1 MEKQKYTREGLIHL
15 CKTQPEA
22 AADLILLLLDRVD
35 KLEARVIELEIA
47 LNQNSQNSHKPPSSD
62 GYRRNLQTSTPKNK
76 KRPTGG
82 QSGHPGTTLRKS
94 AIVDH
99 VVIHPVDT
107 CIGCGSS
114 LEHIPVQDVRT
125 RQVFDLPTV
134 KMEVTE
140 HRSEV
145 KQCPCCHTQT
155 AGTFPPGIT
164 KATQY
169 GSTLKSIVV
178 YMMQHQIV
186 PFERTTEFLQDIFGC
201 TLSEG
206 TLKNWTAEVYRH
218 LTQAEEQ
225 IKEQLQHAKILHVDE
240 TGIFCSLRGAS
251 ENKLHWIHSASTE
264 IYTHY
269 GIHTKRGKEGMDDI
283 GILPDAT
290 GRLIH
295 DFWESYGRYDNVTHA
310 YCNAHIV
317 RELRSVYQDYHQV
330 WAQKL
335 IDLLFHIKQ
344 KVETKPISK
353 NFGTRSLHRYD
364 ALLQSGFRLNR
375 RNRGSPH
382 KRGRVKQSK
391 PRNLLER
398 LHDHRDEI
406 LAFLFDPTVPF
417 TNNLAER
424 DLRMVKVKQKI
435 SGTFRSH
442 LGALYYCRIRGYIS
456 TMKKQS
462 VNILDALSSVFAG
475 NPLSPIPQLR

>member
-1 MEKQKYTREGLIHL
+1 MESQKYTREGLIHL

-35 KLEARVIELEIA
+35 KLEARVIELENA
-47 LNQNSQNSHKPPSSD
+47 LNKNSQNSHKPPSSD
-62 GYRRNLQTSTPKNK
+62 GYRRNIQTSTPKDK
-76 KRPTGG
+76 KRPSGG

-94 AIVDH
+94 VAVDH
-99 VVIHPVDT
+99 VVNYPVDT

-114 LEHIPVQDVRT
+114 LEHVAVQDVRT
-125 RQVFDLPTV
+125 RQVFDLPMV

-155 AGTFPPGIT
+155 AGVFPPEVT

-169 GSTLKSIVV
+169 GSTLKSIVL
-178 YMMQHQIV
+178 YMMQHQLV
-186 PFERTTEFLQDIFGC
+186 PFERTIEFLQDLFGC

-206 TLKNWTAEVYRH
+206 TLKNWTAEAYNR
-218 LTQAEEQ
+218 LSQAEAQ
-225 IKEQLQHAKILHVDE
+225 IKEQLQRAPILHVDE
-240 TGIFCSLRGAS
+240 TGMFC
-251 ENKLHWIHSASTE
+251 EKKLHWIHSASTE
-264 IYTHY
+264 RYTHY
-269 GIHTKRGKEGMDDI
+269 GIHSKRGKEAMDEI

-290 GRLIH
+290 GRIIH
-295 DFWESYGRYDNVTHA
+295 DFWESYTRYDHLTHA

-317 RELRSVYQDYHQV
+317 RELRSVHQDYHQA

-335 IDLLFHIKQ
+335 IDLLYHIKE
-344 KVETKPISK
+344 KIETKSISK
-353 NFGTRSLHRYD
+353 NFVTRSVHRYD
-364 ALLQSGFRLNR
+364 ALLQSGSRLNR
-375 RNRGSPH
+375 PNRASPH

-391 PRNLLER
+391 PRNLLKR
-398 LHDHRDEI
+398 LRDHRDEV

-424 DLRMVKVKQKI
+424 DLRMVKVKYKI

-442 LGALYYCRIRGYIS
+442 LGALCYCRIRGYIS
-456 TMKKQS
+456 TMKKQDI
-462 VNILDALSSVFAG
+462 NILSALSSVFVG
-475 NPLSPIPQLR
+475 NLLSPIPQLR

>member
-1 MEKQKYTREGLIHL
+1 METQKYTREGLLHL
-15 CKTQPEA
+15 CKTQGEA

-35 KLEARVIELEIA
+35 KLEARVIELENA
-47 LNQNSQNSHKPPSSD
+47 VNKNSQNSHKPPSSD
-62 GYRRNLQTSTPKNK
+62 GYRRNIQTSTPKDK

-94 AIVDH
+94 IIVDH
-99 VVIHPVDT
+99 IVNHPVDT
-107 CIGCGSS
+107 CMGCGSS
-114 LEHIPVQDVRT
+114 LEHVAVQDVRT

-155 AGTFPPGIT
+155 AGIFPPEVT

-169 GSTLKSIVV
+169 GSTLKSIVL
-178 YMMQHQIV
+178 YMMQHQLV
-186 PFERTTEFLQDIFGC
+186 PFERTTEFLQDLFGC

-206 TLKNWTAEVYRH
+206 TLKNWTAEAYSR
-218 LTQAEEQ
+218 LRQAEAQ
-225 IKEQLQHAKILHVDE
+225 IKEQLQQAPILHVDE
-240 TGIFCSLRGAS
+240 TGMFCER
-251 ENKLHWIHSASTE
+251 KLHWIHSASTE
-264 IYTHY
+264 HYTHY
-269 GIHTKRGKEGMDDI
+269 GIHPKRGKEAMDEI

-290 GRLIH
+290 GRIIH
-295 DFWESYGRYDNVTHA
+295 DFWESYARYDHLTHA

-317 RELRSVYQDYHQV
+317 RELRSVHQDYHQA

-335 IDLLFHIKQ
+335 IDLLYHIKE
-344 KVETKPISK
+344 KIETKSISK
-353 NFGTRSLHRYD
+353 NFVTRSVHRYD
-364 ALLQSGFRLNR
+364 ALLQSGSRLNR
-375 RNRGSPH
+375 PNRASPH

-391 PRNLLER
+391 PRNLLKR
-398 LHDHRDEI
+398 LRDHRDEV

-424 DLRMVKVKQKI
+424 DLRMVKVKHKI

-442 LGALYYCRIRGYIS
+442 LGALCYCRIRGYIS
-456 TMKKQS
+456 TMKKQDI
-462 VNILDALSSVFAG
+462 NILSALSSVFVG

>member
-1 MEKQKYTREGLIHL
+1 METQKYTREGLLHL
-15 CKTQPEA
+15 CKTQGEA

-35 KLEARVIELEIA
+35 KLEARVIELENA
-47 LNQNSQNSHKPPSSD
+47 VNKNSQNSHKPPSSD
-62 GYRRNLQTSTPKNK
+62 GYRRNIQTSTPKDK

-94 AIVDH
+94 IIVDH
-99 VVIHPVDT
+99 IVNHPVDT
-107 CIGCGSS
+107 CLGCGSS
-114 LEHIPVQDVRT
+114 LEHVPVQDVRT

-155 AGTFPPGIT
+155 AGIFPPEVT

-169 GSTLKSIVV
+169 GSTLKSIVL
-178 YMMQHQIV
+178 YMMQHQLV
-186 PFERTTEFLQDIFGC
+186 PFERTTEFLQDLFGC

-206 TLKNWTAEVYRH
+206 TLKNWTAEAYSR
-218 LTQAEEQ
+218 LRQAEAQ
-225 IKEQLQHAKILHVDE
+225 IKEQLQQAPILHVDE
-240 TGIFCSLRGAS
+240 TGMFCER
-251 ENKLHWIHSASTE
+251 KLHWIHSASTE
-264 IYTHY
+264 HYTHY
-269 GIHTKRGKEGMDDI
+269 GIHPKRGKEAMDEI

-290 GRLIH
+290 GRIIH
-295 DFWESYGRYDNVTHA
+295 DFWESYARYDHLTHA

-317 RELRSVYQDYHQV
+317 RELRSVHQDYHQA

-335 IDLLFHIKQ
+335 IDLLYHIKE
-344 KVETKPISK
+344 KIETKSISK
-353 NFGTRSLHRYD
+353 NFVTRSVHRYD
-364 ALLQSGFRLNR
+364 ALLQSGSRLNR
-375 RNRGSPH
+375 PNRASPH

-391 PRNLLER
+391 PRNLLKR
-398 LHDHRDEI
+398 LRDHRDEV

-424 DLRMVKVKQKI
+424 DLRMVKVKHKI

-442 LGALYYCRIRGYIS
+442 LGALCYCRIRGYIS
-456 TMKKQS
+456 TMKKQ
-462 VNILDALSSVFAG
+462 NINIISALSSVFVG

>member
-47 LNQNSQNSHKPPSSD
+47 LNKNSQNSHKPPSSD
-62 GYRRNLQTSTPKNK
+62 GYRRNIQTSTPKNK
-76 KRPTGG
+76 KRSTGG

-94 AIVDH
+94 ATVNH

-114 LEHIPVQDVRT
+114 LKYVPVQELRT

-155 AGTFPPGIT
+155 TGIFPPNVT

-169 GSTLKSIVV
+169 GITIKSIVL

-186 PFERTTEFLQDIFGC
+186 PFERTTEFLQDVFGC
-201 TLSEG
+201 ALSEG
-206 TLKNWTAEVYRH
+206 TLRNWTAEAYSR

-225 IKEQLQHAKILHVDE
+225 IKEQLQQAPILHVDE
-240 TGIFCSLRGAS
+240 TGMFC
-251 ENKLHWIHSASTE
+251 ENKLHWIHSASTD

-269 GIHTKRGKEGMDDI
+269 GIHQKRGKEAMDDI
-283 GILPDAT
+283 GILPDAR
-290 GRLIH
+290 GRIIH
-295 DFWESYGRYDNVTHA
+295 DFWESYTRYNGLAHA

-317 RELRSVYQDYHQV
+317 RELRSVYQDYHQS
-330 WAQKL
+330 WAKKL

-344 KVETKPISK
+344 KIEIKPISK
-353 NFGTRSLHRYD
+353 NFVTRSVHRYD

-375 RNRGSPH
+375 PNRGSPH

-398 LHDHRDEI
+398 LRDHRDEV

-417 TNNLAER
+417 TNNIAER
-424 DLRMVKVKQKI
+424 DLRMVKVKHKI
-435 SGTFRSH
+435 SGTFRSQ
-442 LGALYYCRIRGYIS
+442 LGALSYCRIRGYIS
-456 TMKKQS
+456 TMKKQG
-462 VNILDALSSVFAG
+462 VNILSALSSVFVG

>member
-1 MEKQKYTREGLIHL
+1 METQEYTREGLIHL

-35 KLEARVIELEIA
+35 KLEARVIELENA
-47 LNQNSQNSHKPPSSD
+47 LNKNSQNSHKPPSSD
-62 GYRRNLQTSTPKNK
+62 GYRRNIQTSTPKDK

-94 AIVDH
+94 VIVDH
-99 VVIHPVDT
+99 IVNHPVDT

-114 LEHIPVQDVRT
+114 LEHVAVQDVRT
-125 RQVFDLPTV
+125 RQVFDLPMV

-155 AGTFPPGIT
+155 AGIFPPEVT

-169 GSTLKSIVV
+169 GSTLKSIVL
-178 YMMQHQIV
+178 YMMQHQLV
-186 PFERTTEFLQDIFGC
+186 PFERTTEFLQDLFGF

-206 TLKNWTAEVYRH
+206 TLKNWTAEAYNR
-218 LTQAEEQ
+218 LRQAEAQ
-225 IKEQLQHAKILHVDE
+225 IKEQLQQAPILHVDE
-240 TGIFCSLRGAS
+240 TGMFC
-251 ENKLHWIHSASTE
+251 EKELHWIHSASTD

-269 GIHTKRGKEGMDDI
+269 GIHSKRGKEAMDEI

-290 GRLIH
+290 GRIIH
-295 DFWESYGRYDNVTHA
+295 DFWESYARYDHLTHA

-317 RELRSVYQDYHQV
+317 RELRSVYQDYHQA

-335 IDLLFHIKQ
+335 IDLLYHIKE
-344 KVETKPISK
+344 KIETKSISK
-353 NFGTRSLHRYD
+353 NFVTRSVHRYD
-364 ALLQSGFRLNR
+364 ALLQSGSRLNR
-375 RNRGSPH
+375 PNRASPH

-391 PRNLLER
+391 PRNLLKR
-398 LHDHRDEI
+398 LRDHRDEV

-424 DLRMVKVKQKI
+424 DLRMVKVKHKI

-442 LGALYYCRIRGYIS
+442 LGALCYCRIRGYIS
-456 TMKKQS
+456 TMKKQDI
-462 VNILDALSSVFAG
+462 NILSALSSVFVG

>member
-1 MEKQKYTREGLIHL
+1 METQKYTREGLLHL
-15 CKTQPEA
+15 CKTQGEA

-35 KLEARVIELEIA
+35 KLEARVIELENA
-47 LNQNSQNSHKPPSSD
+47 LNKNSQNSHKPPSSD
-62 GYRRNLQTSTPKNK
+62 GYRRNIQTSTPKDK

-94 AIVDH
+94 IIVDH
-99 VVIHPVDT
+99 IVNHPVDT
-107 CIGCGSS
+107 CLGCGSS
-114 LEHIPVQDVRT
+114 LEHVPVQDVRT

-155 AGTFPPGIT
+155 AGIFPPEVT

-169 GSTLKSIVV
+169 GSTLKSIVL
-178 YMMQHQIV
+178 YMMQHQLF
-186 PFERTTEFLQDIFGC
+186 PFERTTEFLQDLFGC

-206 TLKNWTAEVYRH
+206 TLKNWTAEAYNR
-218 LTQAEEQ
+218 LRQAEAQ
-225 IKEQLQHAKILHVDE
+225 IKEQLQQAPILHVDE
-240 TGIFCSLRGAS
+240 TGMFCER
-251 ENKLHWIHSASTE
+251 KLHWIHSASTE
-264 IYTHY
+264 HYTHY
-269 GIHTKRGKEGMDDI
+269 GIHPKRGKEAMDEI

-290 GRLIH
+290 GRIIH
-295 DFWESYGRYDNVTHA
+295 DFWESYARYDHLTHA

-317 RELRSVYQDYHQV
+317 RELRSVHQDYHQA

-335 IDLLFHIKQ
+335 IDLLYHIKE
-344 KVETKPISK
+344 KIETKSISK
-353 NFGTRSLHRYD
+353 NFVTRSVHRYD
-364 ALLQSGFRLNR
+364 ALLQSGSRLNR
-375 RNRGSPH
+375 PNRASPH

-391 PRNLLER
+391 PRNLLKR
-398 LHDHRDEI
+398 LRDHRDEV

-424 DLRMVKVKQKI
+424 DLRMVKVKHKI

-442 LGALYYCRIRGYIS
+442 LGALCYCRIRGYIS
-456 TMKKQS
+456 TMKKQ
-462 VNILDALSSVFAG
+462 NINIISALSSVFVG

>member
-1 MEKQKYTREGLIHL
+1 METQKYTREGLIHL
-15 CKTQPEA
+15 CKTQGEA
-22 AADLILLLLDRVD
+22 ATDLILLLLDRVD
-35 KLEARVIELEIA
+35 KLEARVIELENA
-47 LNQNSQNSHKPPSSD
+47 VNKNSQNSHKPPSSD
-62 GYRRNLQTSTPKNK
+62 GYRRNIQTSTPKDK

-94 AIVDH
+94 IIVDH
-99 VVIHPVDT
+99 IVNHPVDT
-107 CIGCGSS
+107 CLGCGSS
-114 LEHIPVQDVRT
+114 LEHVPVQDVRT

-155 AGTFPPGIT
+155 AGIFPPEVT

-169 GSTLKSIVV
+169 GSTLKSIVL
-178 YMMQHQIV
+178 YMMQHQLV
-186 PFERTTEFLQDIFGC
+186 PFERTTEFLQDLFGC

-206 TLKNWTAEVYRH
+206 TLKNWTAEAYSR
-218 LTQAEEQ
+218 LRQAEAQ
-225 IKEQLQHAKILHVDE
+225 IKEQLQQAPILHVDE
-240 TGIFCSLRGAS
+240 TGMFCER
-251 ENKLHWIHSASTE
+251 KLHWIHSASTE
-264 IYTHY
+264 HYTHY
-269 GIHTKRGKEGMDDI
+269 GIHPKRGKEAMDEI

-290 GRLIH
+290 GRIIH
-295 DFWESYGRYDNVTHA
+295 DFWESYARYDHLTHA

-317 RELRSVYQDYHQV
+317 RELRSVHQDYHQA

-335 IDLLFHIKQ
+335 IDLLYHIKE
-344 KVETKPISK
+344 KIETKSISK
-353 NFGTRSLHRYD
+353 NFVTRSVHRYD
-364 ALLQSGFRLNR
+364 ALLQSGSRLNR
-375 RNRGSPH
+375 PNRASPH

-391 PRNLLER
+391 PRNLLKR
-398 LHDHRDEI
+398 LRDHRDEV

-424 DLRMVKVKQKI
+424 DLRMVKVKHKI

-442 LGALYYCRIRGYIS
+442 LGALCYCRIRGYIS
-456 TMKKQS
+456 TMKKQ
-462 VNILDALSSVFAG
+462 NINIISALSSVFVG

>member
-1 MEKQKYTREGLIHL
+1 METQKYTREGLLHL
-15 CKTQPEA
+15 CKTQGEA

-35 KLEARVIELEIA
+35 KLEARVIELENA
-47 LNQNSQNSHKPPSSD
+47 VNKNSQNSHKPPSSD
-62 GYRRNLQTSTPKNK
+62 GYRRNIQTSTPKDK

-94 AIVDH
+94 IIVDH
-99 VVIHPVDT
+99 IVNHPVDT
-107 CIGCGSS
+107 CLGCGSS
-114 LEHIPVQDVRT
+114 LEHVPVQDVRT

-155 AGTFPPGIT
+155 AGIFPPEET

-169 GSTLKSIVV
+169 GSTLKSIVL
-178 YMMQHQIV
+178 YMMQHQLV
-186 PFERTTEFLQDIFGC
+186 PFERTTEFLQDLFGC

-206 TLKNWTAEVYRH
+206 TLKNWTAEAYSR
-218 LTQAEEQ
+218 LRQAEAQ
-225 IKEQLQHAKILHVDE
+225 IKEQLQQAPILHVDE
-240 TGIFCSLRGAS
+240 TGMFCER
-251 ENKLHWIHSASTE
+251 KLHWIHSASTE
-264 IYTHY
+264 HYTHY
-269 GIHTKRGKEGMDDI
+269 GIHPKRGKEAMDEI

-290 GRLIH
+290 GRIIH
-295 DFWESYGRYDNVTHA
+295 DFWESYARYDHLTHA

-317 RELRSVYQDYHQV
+317 RELRSVHQDYHQA

-335 IDLLFHIKQ
+335 IDLLYHIKE
-344 KVETKPISK
+344 KIETKSISK
-353 NFGTRSLHRYD
+353 NFVTRSVHRYD
-364 ALLQSGFRLNR
+364 ALLQSGSRLNR
-375 RNRGSPH
+375 PNRASPH

-391 PRNLLER
+391 PRNLLKR
-398 LHDHRDEI
+398 LRDHRDEV

-424 DLRMVKVKQKI
+424 DLRMVKVKHKI

-442 LGALYYCRIRGYIS
+442 LGALCYCRIRGYIS
-456 TMKKQS
+456 TMKKQ
-462 VNILDALSSVFAG
+462 NINIISALSSVFVG

>member
-1 MEKQKYTREGLIHL
+1 METQKYTREGLIHL

-35 KLEARVIELEIA
+35 KLEARVIELENA
-47 LNQNSQNSHKPPSSD
+47 LNKNSQNSHKPPSSD
-62 GYRRNLQTSTPKNK
+62 GYRRNIQTSTPKDK

-94 AIVDH
+94 LIVDH
-99 VVIHPVDT
+99 IVNHPVDT

-114 LEHIPVQDVRT
+114 LEHVAVQDVRT
-125 RQVFDLPTV
+125 RQVFDLPMV
-134 KMEVTE
+134 KMEITE

-155 AGTFPPGIT
+155 AGIFPPEVT

-169 GSTLKSIVV
+169 GSTLKSIVL
-178 YMMQHQIV
+178 YMMQHQLV
-186 PFERTTEFLQDIFGC
+186 PFERTTEFLQDLFGC

-206 TLKNWTAEVYRH
+206 TLKNWTAEAYNR
-218 LTQAEEQ
+218 LRQAEAQ
-225 IKEQLQHAKILHVDE
+225 IKEQLQQAPILHVDE
-240 TGIFCSLRGAS
+240 TGMFC
-251 ENKLHWIHSASTE
+251 EKKLHWIHSASTE
-264 IYTHY
+264 RYTHY
-269 GIHTKRGKEGMDDI
+269 GIHSKRGKEAMDEI

-290 GRLIH
+290 GRIIH
-295 DFWESYGRYDNVTHA
+295 DFWESYARYDHLTHA

-317 RELRSVYQDYHQV
+317 RELRSVHQDYHQA

-335 IDLLFHIKQ
+335 IDLLYHIKE
-344 KVETKPISK
+344 KIETKSISK
-353 NFGTRSLHRYD
+353 NFVTRSVHRYD
-364 ALLQSGFRLNR
+364 ALLQSGSRLNR
-375 RNRGSPH
+375 PNRASPH

-391 PRNLLER
+391 PRNLLKR
-398 LHDHRDEI
+398 LRDHRDEV

-424 DLRMVKVKQKI
+424 DLRMVKVKHKI

-442 LGALYYCRIRGYIS
+442 LGALCYCRIRGYIS
-456 TMKKQS
+456 TMKKQDI
-462 VNILDALSSVFAG
+462 NILSALSSVFVG

>member
-1 MEKQKYTREGLIHL
+1 METQKYTREGLLHL
-15 CKTQPEA
+15 CKTQGEA

-35 KLEARVIELEIA
+35 KLEARVIELENA
-47 LNQNSQNSHKPPSSD
+47 LNKNSQNSHKPPSSD
-62 GYRRNLQTSTPKNK
+62 GYRRNIQTSTPKDK

-94 AIVDH
+94 IIVDH
-99 VVIHPVDT
+99 IVNHPVDT
-107 CIGCGSS
+107 CLGCGSS
-114 LEHIPVQDVRT
+114 LEHVPVQDVRT

-155 AGTFPPGIT
+155 AGIFPPEVT

-169 GSTLKSIVV
+169 GSTLKSIVL
-178 YMMQHQIV
+178 YMMQHQLV
-186 PFERTTEFLQDIFGC
+186 PFERTTEFLQDLFGC

-206 TLKNWTAEVYRH
+206 TLKNWTAEAYSR
-218 LTQAEEQ
+218 LRQAEAQ
-225 IKEQLQHAKILHVDE
+225 IKEQLQQAPILHVDE
-240 TGIFCSLRGAS
+240 TGMFCER
-251 ENKLHWIHSASTE
+251 KLHWIHSASTE
-264 IYTHY
+264 HYTHY
-269 GIHTKRGKEGMDDI
+269 GIHSKRGKEAMDEI

-290 GRLIH
+290 GRIIH
-295 DFWESYGRYDNVTHA
+295 DFWESYARYDHLTHA

-317 RELRSVYQDYHQV
+317 RELRSVHQDYHQA

-335 IDLLFHIKQ
+335 IDLLYHIKE
-344 KVETKPISK
+344 KIETKSISK
-353 NFGTRSLHRYD
+353 NFVTRSVHRYD
-364 ALLQSGFRLNR
+364 ALLQSGSRLNR
-375 RNRGSPH
+375 PNRASPH

-391 PRNLLER
+391 PRNLLKR
-398 LHDHRDEI
+398 LRDHRDEV

-424 DLRMVKVKQKI
+424 DLRMVKVKHKI

-442 LGALYYCRIRGYIS
+442 LGALCYCRIRGYIS
-456 TMKKQS
+456 TMKKQ
-462 VNILDALSSVFAG
+462 NINIISALSSVFVG

>member
-1 MEKQKYTREGLIHL
+1 METQKYTREGLLHL
-15 CKTQPEA
+15 CKTQGEA

-35 KLEARVIELEIA
+35 KLEARVIELENA
-47 LNQNSQNSHKPPSSD
+47 VNKNSQNSHKPPSSD
-62 GYRRNLQTSTPKNK
+62 GYRRNIQTSTPKDK

-94 AIVDH
+94 IIVDH
-99 VVIHPVDT
+99 IVNHPVDT
-107 CIGCGSS
+107 CLGCGSS
-114 LEHIPVQDVRT
+114 LEHVPVQDVRT

-155 AGTFPPGIT
+155 AGIFPPEVT

-169 GSTLKSIVV
+169 GSTLKSIVL
-178 YMMQHQIV
+178 YMMQHQLV
-186 PFERTTEFLQDIFGC
+186 PFERTTEFLQDLFGC

-206 TLKNWTAEVYRH
+206 TLKNWTAEAYSR
-218 LTQAEEQ
+218 LRQAEAQ
-225 IKEQLQHAKILHVDE
+225 IKEQLQQAPILHVDE
-240 TGIFCSLRGAS
+240 TGMFCER
-251 ENKLHWIHSASTE
+251 KLHWIHSASTE
-264 IYTHY
+264 HYTHY
-269 GIHTKRGKEGMDDI
+269 GIHPKRGKEAMDEI

-290 GRLIH
+290 GRIIH
-295 DFWESYGRYDNVTHA
+295 DFWESYARYDHLTHA

-317 RELRSVYQDYHQV
+317 RELRSVHQDYHQA

-335 IDLLFHIKQ
+335 IDLLYHIKE
-344 KVETKPISK
+344 KIETKSISK
-353 NFGTRSLHRYD
+353 NFVTRSVHRYD
-364 ALLQSGFRLNR
+364 ALLQSGSRLNR
-375 RNRGSPH
+375 PNRASPH

-391 PRNLLER
+391 PRNLLKR
-398 LHDHRDEI
+398 LRDHRDEV

-424 DLRMVKVKQKI
+424 DLRMVKVKHKI

-442 LGALYYCRIRGYIS
+442 LGALCYCRIRGYIS
-456 TMKKQS
+456 TMKKQNI
-462 VNILDALSSVFAG
+462 NILSALSSVFVG

>member
-1 MEKQKYTREGLIHL
+1 METQKYTREGLLHL
-15 CKTQPEA
+15 CKTQGEA

-35 KLEARVIELEIA
+35 KLEARVIELENA
-47 LNQNSQNSHKPPSSD
+47 VNKNSQNSHKPPSSD
-62 GYRRNLQTSTPKNK
+62 GYRRNIQTSTPKDK

-94 AIVDH
+94 IIVDH
-99 VVIHPVDT
+99 IVNHPVDT
-107 CIGCGSS
+107 CIGCGPS
-114 LEHIPVQDVRT
+114 LEHVAVQDVRT

-155 AGTFPPGIT
+155 AGIFPPEVT

-169 GSTLKSIVV
+169 GSTLKSIVL
-178 YMMQHQIV
+178 YMMQHQLV
-186 PFERTTEFLQDIFGC
+186 PFERTTEFLQDLFGC

-206 TLKNWTAEVYRH
+206 TLKNWTAEAYSR
-218 LTQAEEQ
+218 LRQAEAQ
-225 IKEQLQHAKILHVDE
+225 IKEQLQQAPILHVDE
-240 TGIFCSLRGAS
+240 TGMFCER
-251 ENKLHWIHSASTE
+251 KLHWIHSASTE
-264 IYTHY
+264 HYTHY
-269 GIHTKRGKEGMDDI
+269 GIHPKRGKEAMDEI

-290 GRLIH
+290 GRIIH
-295 DFWESYGRYDNVTHA
+295 DFWESYARYDHLTHA

-317 RELRSVYQDYHQV
+317 RELRSVHQDYHQA

-335 IDLLFHIKQ
+335 IDLLYHIKE
-344 KVETKPISK
+344 KIETKSISK
-353 NFGTRSLHRYD
+353 NFVTRSVHRYD
-364 ALLQSGFRLNR
+364 ALLQSGSRLNR
-375 RNRGSPH
+375 PNRASPH

-391 PRNLLER
+391 PRNLLKR
-398 LHDHRDEI
+398 LRDHRDEV

-424 DLRMVKVKQKI
+424 DLRMVKVKHKI

-442 LGALYYCRIRGYIS
+442 LGALCYCRIRGYIS
-456 TMKKQS
+456 TMKKQDI
-462 VNILDALSSVFAG
+462 NILSALSSVFVG

>member
-1 MEKQKYTREGLIHL
+1 METQKYTREGLIHL
-15 CKTQPEA
+15 CKTQGEA
-22 AADLILLLLDRVD
+22 ATDLILLLLDRVD
-35 KLEARVIELEIA
+35 KLEARVIELENA
-47 LNQNSQNSHKPPSSD
+47 VNKNSQNSHKPPSSD
-62 GYRRNLQTSTPKNK
+62 GYRRNIQTSTPKDK

-94 AIVDH
+94 IIVDH
-99 VVIHPVDT
+99 IVNHPVDT
-107 CIGCGSS
+107 CLGCGSS
-114 LEHIPVQDVRT
+114 LEHVPVQDVRT

-155 AGTFPPGIT
+155 AGIFPPEVT

-169 GSTLKSIVV
+169 GSTLKSIVL
-178 YMMQHQIV
+178 YMMQHQLV
-186 PFERTTEFLQDIFGC
+186 PFERTTEFLQDLFGC

-206 TLKNWTAEVYRH
+206 TLKNWTAEAYSR
-218 LTQAEEQ
+218 LRQAEAQ
-225 IKEQLQHAKILHVDE
+225 IKEQLQQAPILHVDE
-240 TGIFCSLRGAS
+240 TGMFCER
-251 ENKLHWIHSASTE
+251 KLHWIHSASTE
-264 IYTHY
+264 HYTHY
-269 GIHTKRGKEGMDDI
+269 GIHPKRGKEAMDEI

-290 GRLIH
+290 GRIIH
-295 DFWESYGRYDNVTHA
+295 DFWESYARYDHLTHA

-317 RELRSVYQDYHQV
+317 RELRSVHQDYHQA

-335 IDLLFHIKQ
+335 IDLLYHIKE
-344 KVETKPISK
+344 KIETKSISK
-353 NFGTRSLHRYD
+353 NFVTRSVHRYD
-364 ALLQSGFRLNR
+364 ALLQSGSRLNR
-375 RNRGSPH
+375 PNRASPH

-391 PRNLLER
+391 PRNLLKR
-398 LHDHRDEI
+398 LRDHRDEV

-424 DLRMVKVKQKI
+424 DLRMVKVKHKI

-442 LGALYYCRIRGYIS
+442 LGALCYCRIRGYIS
-456 TMKKQS
+456 TMKKQDI
-462 VNILDALSSVFAG
+462 NILSALSSVFVG

>member
-1 MEKQKYTREGLIHL
+1 MEKQKYTREGLIHI

-22 AADLILLLLDRVD
+22 AADLILLLLERID

-47 LNQNSQNSHKPPSSD
+47 LNKNSQNSHKPPSSD
-62 GYRRNLQTSTPKNK
+62 GYRRNIQSSARNNK

-82 QSGHPGTTLRKS
+82 QSGHTGTTLRKS
-94 AIVDH
+94 ANIDH
-99 VVIHPVDT
+99 VMIHPVDT
-107 CIGCGSS
+107 CLGCGSS
-114 LEHIPVQDVRT
+114 LEHVPVQDVRT
-125 RQVFDLPTV
+125 RQVFDLPMM

-145 KQCPCCHTQT
+145 KQCPCCHKQT
-155 AGTFPPGIT
+155 AGTFPVGVT

-169 GSTLKSIVV
+169 GSTIKSIVV

-186 PFERTTEFLQDIFGC
+186 PFERTTEFLQDVFGC
-201 TLSEG
+201 ALSEG
-206 TLKNWTAEVYRH
+206 TLKNWNAEAYSR

-225 IKEQLQHAKILHVDE
+225 IKEQLKHATNLHVDE
-240 TGIFCSLRGAS
+240 TGIFC
-251 ENKLHWIHSASTE
+251 ENRLHWIHSASTD

-269 GIHTKRGKEGMDDI
+269 GIHQKRGKEAMDDI

-290 GRLIH
+290 GRIIH
-295 DFWESYGRYDNVTHA
+295 DFWESYTHYDNVTHA

-317 RELRSVYQDYHQV
+317 RELRSIHQDYHQA

-335 IDLLFHIKQ
+335 IDLLFHIKE
-344 KVETKPISK
+344 KIETTPISK
-353 NFGTRSLHRYD
+353 NFVTRSIHRYD
-364 ALLQSGFRLNR
+364 ALLQSGFRLHR

-382 KRGRVKQSK
+382 VRGRVKQSK

-398 LHDHRDEI
+398 LRDHRDEV
-406 LAFLFDPTVPF
+406 LAFLFDPKVPF

-442 LGALYYCRIRGYIS
+442 LGAFYYCRIRGYIS
-456 TMKKQS
+456 TMKKQN
-462 VNILDALSSVFAG
+462 VNILSALSSVFVG
-475 NPLSPIPQLR
+475 IPFSPIPQLR

>member
-1 MEKQKYTREGLIHL
+1 METQKYTREGLLHL
-15 CKTQPEA
+15 CKTQGEA

-35 KLEARVIELEIA
+35 KLEARVIELENA
-47 LNQNSQNSHKPPSSD
+47 VNKNSQNSHKPPSSD
-62 GYRRNLQTSTPKNK
+62 GYRRNIQTSTPKDK

-94 AIVDH
+94 IIVDH
-99 VVIHPVDT
+99 IVNHPVDT
-107 CIGCGSS
+107 CLGCGSS
-114 LEHIPVQDVRT
+114 LEHVPVQDVRT

-155 AGTFPPGIT
+155 AGIFPPEVT

-169 GSTLKSIVV
+169 GSTLKSIVL
-178 YMMQHQIV
+178 YMMQHQLV
-186 PFERTTEFLQDIFGC
+186 PFERTTEFLQDLFGC

-206 TLKNWTAEVYRH
+206 TLKNWTAEAYSR
-218 LTQAEEQ
+218 LRQAEAQ
-225 IKEQLQHAKILHVDE
+225 IKEQLQQAPILHVDE
-240 TGIFCSLRGAS
+240 TGMFCER
-251 ENKLHWIHSASTE
+251 KLHWIHSASTE
-264 IYTHY
+264 HYTHY
-269 GIHTKRGKEGMDDI
+269 GIHPKRGKEAMDEI

-290 GRLIH
+290 GRIIH
-295 DFWESYGRYDNVTHA
+295 DFWESYARYDHLTHA

-317 RELRSVYQDYHQV
+317 RELRSVHQDYHQA

-335 IDLLFHIKQ
+335 IDLLYHIKE
-344 KVETKPISK
+344 KIETKSISK
-353 NFGTRSLHRYD
+353 NFVTRSVHRYD
-364 ALLQSGFRLNR
+364 ALLQSGSRLNR
-375 RNRGSPH
+375 PNRASPH

-391 PRNLLER
+391 PRNLLKR
-398 LHDHRDEI
+398 LRDHRDEV

-424 DLRMVKVKQKI
+424 DLRMVKVKHKI

-442 LGALYYCRIRGYIS
+442 LGALCYCRIRGYIS
-456 TMKKQS
+456 TMKKQDI
-462 VNILDALSSVFAG
+462 NILSALSSVFVG

>member
-35 KLEARVIELEIA
+35 KLEARVIELENA
-47 LNQNSQNSHKPPSSD
+47 LNKNSQNSHKPPSSD
-62 GYRRNLQTSTPKNK
+62 GYRRNIQTSTPKDK

-82 QSGHPGTTLRKS
+82 RSGHPGTTLRKS
-94 AIVDH
+94 IIVDH
-99 VVIHPVDT
+99 IVNHPVDT

-114 LEHIPVQDVRT
+114 LEHVAVQDVRT
-125 RQVFDLPTV
+125 RQVFDLPMV

-155 AGTFPPGIT
+155 AGIFPPEET

-169 GSTLKSIVV
+169 GSTLKSIVL
-178 YMMQHQIV
+178 YMMQHQLV
-186 PFERTTEFLQDIFGC
+186 PFERTTEFLQDLFGC

-206 TLKNWTAEVYRH
+206 TLKNWTAEAYSR
-218 LTQAEEQ
+218 LRQAEAQ
-225 IKEQLQHAKILHVDE
+225 IKEQLQQAPILHVDE
-240 TGIFCSLRGAS
+240 TGMFCER
-251 ENKLHWIHSASTE
+251 KLHWIHSASTE
-264 IYTHY
+264 HYTHY
-269 GIHTKRGKEGMDDI
+269 GIHPKRGKEAMDEI

-290 GRLIH
+290 GRIIH
-295 DFWESYGRYDNVTHA
+295 DFWESYARYDHLTHA

-317 RELRSVYQDYHQV
+317 RELRSVHQDYHQA

-335 IDLLFHIKQ
+335 IDLLYHIKE
-344 KVETKPISK
+344 KIETKSISK
-353 NFGTRSLHRYD
+353 NFVTRSVHRYD
-364 ALLQSGFRLNR
+364 ALLQSGSRLNR
-375 RNRGSPH
+375 PNRASPH

-391 PRNLLER
+391 PRNLLKR
-398 LHDHRDEI
+398 LRDHRDEV

-424 DLRMVKVKQKI
+424 DLRMVKVKHKI

-442 LGALYYCRIRGYIS
+442 LGALCYCRIRGYIS
-456 TMKKQS
+456 TMKKQDI
-462 VNILDALSSVFAG
+462 NILSALSSVFVG

>member
-1 MEKQKYTREGLIHL
+1 METQKYTREGLIHL

-35 KLEARVIELEIA
+35 KLEARVIELENA
-47 LNQNSQNSHKPPSSD
+47 LNKNSQNSHKPPSSD
-62 GYRRNLQTSTPKNK
+62 GYRRNIQTSTPKDK

-94 AIVDH
+94 IIVDH
-99 VVIHPVDT
+99 IVNHPVDT
-107 CIGCGSS
+107 CMGCGSS
-114 LEHIPVQDVRT
+114 LEHVAVQDVRT
-125 RQVFDLPTV
+125 RQVFDLPMV

-155 AGTFPPGIT
+155 AGIFPPEVT

-169 GSTLKSIVV
+169 GSTLKSIVL
-178 YMMQHQIV
+178 YMMQHQLV
-186 PFERTTEFLQDIFGC
+186 PFERTTEFLQDLFGC

-206 TLKNWTAEVYRH
+206 TLKNWTAEAYSR
-218 LTQAEEQ
+218 LRQAEAQ
-225 IKEQLQHAKILHVDE
+225 IKEQLQQAPILHVDE
-240 TGIFCSLRGAS
+240 TGMFC
-251 ENKLHWIHSASTE
+251 EKKLHWIHSASTE
-264 IYTHY
+264 RYTHY
-269 GIHTKRGKEGMDDI
+269 GIHPKRGKEAMDEI

-290 GRLIH
+290 GRIIH
-295 DFWESYGRYDNVTHA
+295 DFWESYARYDHLPHA

-317 RELRSVYQDYHQV
+317 RELRSVHQDYHQA

-335 IDLLFHIKQ
+335 IDLLYHIKE
-344 KVETKPISK
+344 KIEAKPISK
-353 NFGTRSLHRYD
+353 NFVTRSVHRYD
-364 ALLQSGFRLNR
+364 ALLQSGSRLNR
-375 RNRGSPH
+375 PNRGSLH

-391 PRNLLER
+391 PRNLLKR
-398 LHDHRDEI
+398 LRDHRDEV

-424 DLRMVKVKQKI
+424 DLRMVKVKHKI

-442 LGALYYCRIRGYIS
+442 LGALCYCRIRGYIS
-456 TMKKQS
+456 TMKKQG
-462 VNILDALSSVFAG
+462 VNILSALSSVFVG

>member
-1 MEKQKYTREGLIHL
+1 
-15 CKTQPEA
+15 
-22 AADLILLLLDRVD
+22 LLNRVD
-35 KLEARVIELEIA
+35 KLEARIIELEIA
-47 LNQNSQNSHKPPSSD
+47 LNKNSQNSHKPPSSD
-62 GYRRNLQTSTPKNK
+62 GYRRNIQTSTPKDK

-94 AIVDH
+94 ATVDH
-99 VVIHPVDT
+99 IVNHPVDT
-107 CIGCGSS
+107 CLGCGSS
-114 LEHIPVQDVRT
+114 LEHVPVQEVRT
-125 RQVFDLPTV
+125 RQVFDLPAV

-140 HRSEV
+140 HRCEV

-155 AGTFPPGIT
+155 SGTFPLGVT

-169 GSTLKSIVV
+169 GSTIKSIVV

-186 PFERTTEFLQDIFGC
+186 PFERTTEFLQDVFGC
-201 TLSEG
+201 ALSEG
-206 TLKNWTAEVYRH
+206 TLKNWTAEAYQH

-225 IKEQLQHAKILHVDE
+225 IKEQLQHAPILHVDE
-240 TGIFCSLRGAS
+240 TGIFC
-251 ENKLHWIHSASTE
+251 ENKLHWIHSASTD

-269 GIHTKRGKEGMDDI
+269 GIHQKRGKKAMDDL
-283 GILPDAT
+283 GILPRAE
-290 GRLIH
+290 GKIIH
-295 DFWESYGRYDNVTHA
+295 DFWESYARYDHLTHA

-317 RELRSVYQDYHQV
+317 RELRSVYQDYHQD

-335 IDLLFHIKQ
+335 IDLLFHIKH

-353 NFGTRSLHRYD
+353 NFVTRSIHRYD
-364 ALLQSGFRLNR
+364 ALLQSGFRLHR
-375 RNRGSPH
+375 RNRGSLH
-382 KRGRVKQSK
+382 VRGRVKQSK

-398 LHDHRDEI
+398 LRDHRNEVM
-406 LAFLFDPTVPF
+406 AFLFDPKVPF

-456 TMKKQS
+456 TMKKQG
-462 VNILDALSSVFAG
+462 VNILDALSSVFVG
-475 NPLSPIPQLR
+475 KPLSPIPQLR